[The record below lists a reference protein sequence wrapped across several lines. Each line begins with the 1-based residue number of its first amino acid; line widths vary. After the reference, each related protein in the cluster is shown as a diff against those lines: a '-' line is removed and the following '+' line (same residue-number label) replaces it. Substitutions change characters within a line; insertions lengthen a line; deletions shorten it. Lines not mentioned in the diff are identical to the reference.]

1 MLASEVMDEAA
12 ALMNDAQK
20 FTWGY
25 TQLLPYLR
33 RAYGTLELH
42 LFLNGV
48 RSLKEMSTVLQVSAL
63 SPTITLLP
71 TDFVQA
77 ISMEERASG
86 STDSFFPVTESDWE
100 QDLKSDSIVFWN
112 WREEALKINPPNTNR
127 EIKLKYRKGLTPIIG
142 ENTNITI
149 LLSKSYLSAK
159 CAANASAFGAS
170 NNERAAI
177 LNSEANTELAML
189 INAEIRNQQGVSYKR
204 RPYGAS
210 RRARRAS

>member
-33 RAYGTLELH
+33 RAYGTMELH

-48 RSLKEMSTVLQVSAL
+48 RDLKEVSAVLQVTAL
-63 SPTITLLP
+63 SPTVTLLP

-86 STDSFFPVTESDWE
+86 STDVFFPVVESDWE
-100 QDLKSDSIVFWN
+100 QDLKSDSILYWN
-112 WREEALKINPPNTNR
+112 WRESGLKINPPNVNR
-127 EIKLKYRKGLTPIIG
+127 EIRLKYRKGLTPILG

-149 LLSKSYLSAK
+149 LLSKPYLSAK
-159 CAANASAFGAS
+159 TAANASAFGAA
-170 NNERAAI
+170 NAERAAI
-177 LNSEANTELAML
+177 LNSEANSELSML
-189 INAEIRNQQGVSYKR
+189 INSEIRNQQGVSFR
-204 RPYGAS
+204 RRGYGAA
-210 RRARRAS
+210 RRARRGG

>member
-1 MLASEVMDEAA
+1 MLASEVMDAAA

-33 RAYGTLELH
+33 RAYGTMELH

-48 RSLKEMSTVLQVSAL
+48 RDLKEVSAVLQVTAL
-63 SPTITLLP
+63 SPTVTLLP

-86 STDSFFPVTESDWE
+86 STDVFFPVVESDWE
-100 QDLKSDSIVFWN
+100 QDLKSDSILYWN
-112 WREEALKINPPNTNR
+112 WRESGLKINPPNVNR
-127 EIKLKYRKGLTPIIG
+127 EIRLKYRKGLTPILG

-149 LLSKSYLSAK
+149 LLSKPYLSAK
-159 CAANASAFGAS
+159 TAANASAFGAA
-170 NNERAAI
+170 NAERAAI
-177 LNSEANTELAML
+177 LNSEANSELSML
-189 INAEIRNQQGVSYKR
+189 INSEIRNQQGVSFR
-204 RPYGAS
+204 RRGYGAA
-210 RRARRAS
+210 RRARRGG

>member
-33 RAYGTLELH
+33 RAYGTMELH

-48 RSLKEMSTVLQVSAL
+48 RDLKEVSAVLQVTAL
-63 SPTITLLP
+63 SPTVTLLP

-86 STDSFFPVTESDWE
+86 STDVFFPVVESDWE
-100 QDLKSDSIVFWN
+100 QDLKSDSILYWN
-112 WREEALKINPPNTNR
+112 WRESGLKINPPNVNR
-127 EIKLKYRKGLTPIIG
+127 EIRLKYSKGLTPILG

-149 LLSKSYLSAK
+149 LLSKPYLSAK
-159 CAANASAFGAS
+159 TAANASAFGAA
-170 NNERAAI
+170 NAERAAI
-177 LNSEANTELAML
+177 LNSEANSELSML
-189 INAEIRNQQGVSYKR
+189 INSEIRNQQGVSFR
-204 RPYGAS
+204 RRGYGAA
-210 RRARRAS
+210 RRARRGG

>member
-33 RAYGTLELH
+33 RAYGTMELH

-48 RSLKEMSTVLQVSAL
+48 RDLKEVSAVLQVTAL
-63 SPTITLLP
+63 SPTVTLLP

-86 STDSFFPVTESDWE
+86 STDVFFPVVESDWE
-100 QDLKSDSIVFWN
+100 QDLKSDSILYWN
-112 WREEALKINPPNTNR
+112 WRESGLKINPPNVNR
-127 EIKLKYRKGLTPIIG
+127 EIRLKYRKGLTPILG

-149 LLSKSYLSAK
+149 LLSKPYLSAK
-159 CAANASAFGAS
+159 TAANASAFGAA
-170 NNERAAI
+170 NAERAAI
-177 LNSEANTELAML
+177 LNTEANTELSML
-189 INAEIRNQQGVSYKR
+189 INSEIRNQQGVSFR
-204 RPYGAS
+204 RRGYGAA
-210 RRARRAS
+210 RRARRGG